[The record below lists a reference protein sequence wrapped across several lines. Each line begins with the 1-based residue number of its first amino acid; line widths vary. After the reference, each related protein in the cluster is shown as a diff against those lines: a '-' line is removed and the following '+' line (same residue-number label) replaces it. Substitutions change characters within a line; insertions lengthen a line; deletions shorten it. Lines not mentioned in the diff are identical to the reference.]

1 MTRLTLDRRAVLA
14 AALGLPLAAC
24 ETVDPAILDGI
35 IGAGGGFGGL
45 SQAEAAQGIRAAL
58 ASGVVSAIT
67 QVGREGGYF
76 QDGKIKIPLPQTL
89 QDVQSVLAPI
99 GFGGLLSDLELQLN
113 RGAEKAA
120 PFAKDLFTDVIAGV
134 TITDAINIVRGSS
147 NAATTYLADKTMPRL
162 VSLFSP
168 IMTDALQG
176 TGALQLVDQLSSQM
190 AAVPFAPQLGAD
202 AKSDLIDYGVRKGLE
217 GLFVY
222 IGEQEAA
229 IRANPAERTSEILR
243 RVFGGQV

>member
-1 MTRLTLDRRAVLA
+1 MTAFKLDRRAVLA

-24 ETVDPAILDGI
+24 ETLDPAVMEGI
-35 IGAGGGFGGL
+35 IRAGGGVGGL

-58 ASGVVSAIT
+58 ANGVVSAIS

-99 GFGGLLSDLELQLN
+99 GFGGLLNDLELQLN

-120 PFAKDLFTDVIAGV
+120 PVATDLFIDVISGV

-147 NAATTYLADKTMPRL
+147 NAATTYLADKTLPKL
-162 VSLFSP
+162 LSLFSP

-176 TGALQLVDQLSSQM
+176 TGALQLFDQLSSQLSS
-190 AAVPFAPQLGAD
+190 VPFAPQLGAD
-202 AKSDLIDYGVRKGLE
+202 AKSDLIDYGVRKGLD

-243 RVFGGQV
+243 RVFGGQL